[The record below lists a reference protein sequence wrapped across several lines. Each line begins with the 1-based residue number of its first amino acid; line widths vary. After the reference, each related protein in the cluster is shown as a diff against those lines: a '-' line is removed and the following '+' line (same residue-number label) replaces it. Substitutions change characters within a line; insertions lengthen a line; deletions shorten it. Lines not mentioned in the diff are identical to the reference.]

1 MHASVSLT
9 TGQWHEC
16 RHSCHWPVV
25 NDTDA
30 CIRVIDH
37 GQWHL
42 WMHSCHWP
50 PVNDIFECIRVIDH
64 QSMTP
69 VKAFVSLTT
78 SQWHLWMH
86 LCHWPLFN
94 DENALSVMSYM
105 HSCHW
110 PNCIRVIDHSLRK
123 DDCPCLERPHHAF
136 VSLTTGQ
143 WHECTEFDLNQAVCI
158 RVIDQCAFV
167 SLTNV
172 HSCHWPICIRV
183 IDQCAFVS
191 LTNVHS
197 CHWPPSVTY
206 IQQCAFVSLTTP

>member
-1 MHASVSLT
+1 MSRVSLVT
-9 TGQWHEC
+9 SRWEDLSPSSLNPVNDTGQWHEC

-94 DENALSVMSYM
+94 DKNALSVMSYMHSCHWPIPKEGWLSLSREAPSCIRVIDHWSMTRMHWVWFTISYM

-110 PNCIRVIDHSLRK
+110 PNCIRVIDQT
-123 DDCPCLERPHHAF
+123 AF
-136 VSLTTGQ
+136 VSLTKLHSCH
-143 WHECTEFDLNQAVCI
+143 WPNCI
-158 RVIDQCAFV
+158 RVIDQTAFCLLYT
-167 SLTNV
+167 S
-172 HSCHWPICIRV
+172 
-183 IDQCAFVS
+183 
-191 LTNVHS
+191 
-197 CHWPPSVTY
+197 PS
-206 IQQCAFVSLTTP
+206 PRD